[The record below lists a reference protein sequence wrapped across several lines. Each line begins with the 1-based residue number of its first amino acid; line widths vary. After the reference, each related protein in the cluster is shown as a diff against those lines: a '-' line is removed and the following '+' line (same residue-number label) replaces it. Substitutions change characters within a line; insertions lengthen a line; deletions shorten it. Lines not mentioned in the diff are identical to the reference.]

1 MRQSITARHVAELER
16 ENEKLRELVHCMAY
30 CMQYERDCDECR
42 MNGADGNIAE
52 PCGCVGL
59 LDRLRELGIEVGA

>member
-16 ENEKLRELVHCMAY
+16 ENAKLRELVHCMAY
-30 CMQYERDCDECR
+30 CMQYESDCDECR

-52 PCGCVGL
+52 PCGCDGL